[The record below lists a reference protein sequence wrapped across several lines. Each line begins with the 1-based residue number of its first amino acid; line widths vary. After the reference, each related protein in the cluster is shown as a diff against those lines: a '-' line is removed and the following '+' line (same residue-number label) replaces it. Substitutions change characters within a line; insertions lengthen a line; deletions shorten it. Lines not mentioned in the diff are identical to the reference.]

1 MTHTAETQ
9 TDYARAFAGFDPQFR
24 DTLIEE
30 IASAIAQ
37 ASLLRDVPIMAIRTG
52 ETAEALIVCLIAT
65 MAMSPTMDTPS
76 ELRAFTTKLAKRV
89 HRGVAEAR
97 VDPTFAPD
105 FFGVRKEGTA

>member
-1 MTHTAETQ
+1 MTHTETR

-24 DTLIEE
+24 DALLKE

-65 MAMSPTMDTPS
+65 MAMCPTMDTPS

-97 VDPTFAPD
+97 ADHPTFAPD